1 MTTCR
6 ALVPVDTMDIQSLN
20 ILQQLERVKEK
31 SAYQQAI
38 ASIRAITSCI
48 SIDGALCI
56 LEVYGYSKDTVH
68 VKGQKTPNR
77 WQACELGLEKCFPD
91 LQGRMA
97 HETPIFWFW
106 GGPPNKLK
114 WYQGTLQ
121 TLLDDRVMYEIGQ
134 RGATAVAQL
143 IGLDLEGEACV
154 LAQNTDK

>member
-1 MTTCR
+1 MEDTITTCR
-6 ALVPVDTMDIQSLN
+6 ALVPVDTMDMQSLDV
-20 ILQQLERVKEK
+20 LKQLNRVKEQ

-38 ASIRAITSCI
+38 ASIRATTSCI

-56 LEVYGYSKDTVH
+56 LEVYGYDEDIVH
-68 VKGQKTPNR
+68 MKGQK
-77 WQACELGLEKCFPD
+77 WQAYDLGLEKYYPD

-97 HETPIFWFW
+97 HETPVFWFW

-134 RGATAVAQL
+134 RGATAVAKL
-143 IGLDLEGEACV
+143 IGVDLEGAACV
-154 LAQNTDK
+154 FT